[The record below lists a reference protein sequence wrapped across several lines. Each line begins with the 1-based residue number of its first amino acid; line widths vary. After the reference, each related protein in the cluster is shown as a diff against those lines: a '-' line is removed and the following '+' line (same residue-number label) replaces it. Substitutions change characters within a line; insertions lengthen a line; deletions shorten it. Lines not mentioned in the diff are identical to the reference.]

1 MAQTKKN
8 YKKLIVI
15 LLVIVIFVILF
26 AFFKSNKKFF
36 NDNLIFFKLF
46 DSGLFN
52 QFATKD
58 DEVIANKQ
66 INLENSSELF
76 FHVEYDNTDFKKINL
91 ADTINKDTLVEEKI
105 APGTK
110 GNFKIFLLSNKDIEY
125 TINFIS
131 LNSKPK
137 NLFFE
142 IEGRNEEYQSLEDLQ
157 DDLIGSINE
166 NEVKTISI
174 NWYWKY
180 DNNSKED
187 VQDTKD
193 GREIQKYNFEILVSG
208 VY

>member
-1 MAQTKKN
+1 MIQTKKN

-36 NDNLIFFKLF
+36 DDNLIFFKLF

-105 APGTK
+105 APRTK

-137 NLFFE
+137 NLMFE

-157 DDLIGSINE
+157 EDLIGSINE

>member
-1 MAQTKKN
+1 M
-8 YKKLIVI
+8 
-15 LLVIVIFVILF
+15 
-26 AFFKSNKKFF
+26 
-36 NDNLIFFKLF
+36 
-46 DSGLFN
+46 
-52 QFATKD
+52 
-58 DEVIANKQ
+58 
-66 INLENSSELF
+66 
-76 FHVEYDNTDFKKINL
+76 
-91 ADTINKDTLVEEKI
+91 
-105 APGTK
+105 
-110 GNFKIFLLSNKDIEY
+110 SNKDIEY

-137 NLFFE
+137 NLMFE